1 MSPTSMRHFLDWIIL
16 DNYNLTFHNFPYFR
30 MEWNVKYATIIMM
43 KQIEGQILYHVG
55 IPFVVNVW
63 PGRSS
68 MVKENAQHAAN
79 HIKQELF

>member
-1 MSPTSMRHFLDWIIL
+1 
-16 DNYNLTFHNFPYFR
+16 

-55 IPFVVNVW
+55 IPFVVNVC